1 MSNIELRI
9 SCSDSKE
16 HEDAFADV
24 CLLTM
29 SDGLRIY
36 LTKSHELH
44 FADGKDRQEDAFAVA
59 RTERKK
65 NILGL
70 GFEGQF
76 SATAR

>member
-1 MSNIELRI
+1 
-9 SCSDSKE
+9 
-16 HEDAFADV
+16 
-24 CLLTM
+24 M